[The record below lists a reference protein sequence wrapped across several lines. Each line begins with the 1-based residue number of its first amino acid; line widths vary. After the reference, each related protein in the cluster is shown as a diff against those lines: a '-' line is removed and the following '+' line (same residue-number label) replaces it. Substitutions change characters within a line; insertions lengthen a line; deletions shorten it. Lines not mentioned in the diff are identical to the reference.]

1 MLNGKPRILLL
12 TVGLI
17 KRHSINERIF
27 SRTKTFRMN
36 NEIELDLPNYTAK
49 TGLKNATGFAPLA
62 FKVC

>member
-27 SRTKTFRMN
+27 SRTKTFRRN
-36 NEIELDLPNYTAK
+36 NESELDLANYTTK
-49 TGLKNATGFAPLA
+49 TGLKNATGFAPLT
-62 FKVC
+62 FKIC

>member
-1 MLNGKPRILLL
+1 
-12 TVGLI
+12 
-17 KRHSINERIF
+17 
-27 SRTKTFRMN
+27 MN